1 VPGTP
6 PNCNDN
12 NGCTLDACD
21 ETADACT
28 HAPTVCAADIGG
40 TIRYYRDAAQDLE
53 PSSRPVAGV
62 AVGLSGT
69 GPSVPDSSSTGAS
82 GQYAFT
88 GRQSGQSYTVSPSK
102 SGDFIGAVSSFDAAL
117 VARRSVNLITL
128 TPAQTLAGDA
138 SGNGTLSSLD
148 AAHIAQL
155 AAGLIPQLPAATAVG
170 SDWFLVPTPSPANF
184 QSTTQPNPS
193 AGINGSISYSPLVDT
208 VAGQDF
214 LAGLF
219 GDVSGNW
226 SSLASPLTGGGGLS
240 LDGLRSLG
248 LTRTSTG
255 GRLTVSQ
262 VTGTPGRTFEVAIA
276 ATGAEEALSFDLDLG
291 FDAGSLTPVEVTV
304 GDAARA
310 FTLTPNLGSP
320 GHVRI
325 SLFGPEPLG
334 ASGDLVKI
342 TFKMAGNSK
351 KGSTLTLQGFADEG
365 TLPVTMKAGRVRL
378 GKVR

>member
-1 VPGTP
+1 
-6 PNCNDN
+6 
-12 NGCTLDACD
+12 
-21 ETADACT
+21 
-28 HAPTVCAADIGG
+28 
-40 TIRYYRDAAQDLE
+40 
-53 PSSRPVAGV
+53 
-62 AVGLSGT
+62 
-69 GPSVPDSSSTGAS
+69 
-82 GQYAFT
+82 
-88 GRQSGQSYTVSPSK
+88 
-102 SGDFIGAVSSFDAAL
+102 
-117 VARRSVNLITL
+117 
-128 TPAQTLAGDA
+128 
-138 SGNGTLSSLD
+138 
-148 AAHIAQL
+148 
-155 AAGLIPQLPAATAVG
+155 
-170 SDWFLVPTPSPANF
+170 
-184 QSTTQPNPS
+184 
-193 AGINGSISYSPLVDT
+193 VDT

-226 SSLASPLTGGGGLS
+226 SSLESPLTGGGGLS

-334 ASGDLVKI
+334 ASGDLVRI
-342 TFKMAGNSK
+342 TFRMAGNSK